1 MSKVLTAYF
10 SASGVTAAAARR
22 LAEAAGADIFEIKPE
37 VPYTSADLDWTNKR
51 SRSTVEMNDASS
63 RPAIAALPENLA
75 DYDTVF
81 IGFPIWWYT
90 APRIIDT
97 FVENC
102 DLSGKTVIPFAT
114 SGGSGMGRTV
124 SELKKLCP
132 VANWK
137 DGKVV
142 NGMSDKALAAWV
154 KAEIGE

>member
-1 MSKVLTAYF
+1 MSKVLTVYF
-10 SASGVTAAAARR
+10 SASGVTAAAAQR
-22 LAEAAGADIFEIKPE
+22 LAKAAGADIFEIKPE
-37 VPYTSADLDWTNKR
+37 VAYTSADLDWTNKR

-97 FVENC
+97 FAENC

-114 SGGSGMGRTV
+114 SGGSGMGHTV

-132 VANWK
+132 EANWK

-154 KAEIGE
+154 NAEIGE